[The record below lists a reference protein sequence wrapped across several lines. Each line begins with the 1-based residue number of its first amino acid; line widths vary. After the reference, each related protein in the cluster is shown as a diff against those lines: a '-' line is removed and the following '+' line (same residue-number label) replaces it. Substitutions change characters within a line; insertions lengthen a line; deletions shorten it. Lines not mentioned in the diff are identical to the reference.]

1 MGAFKPLL
9 PFGARTVIESVI
21 DHLRRAGISEIVVV
35 TGHRAPELRERLAHL
50 PVKFAHNPAEQSEMS
65 ESLARGL
72 EVVSERAESFLIALV
87 DQPAVDEATIEQI
100 LDAHELAPLV
110 IPTWQ
115 GRGGHPV
122 LIDERYREEL
132 RSLDPSTG
140 LRSLFERHRAD
151 VCRLEVKSPYIVRD
165 MDTWEDY
172 TTLHRE
178 ILGQPPEASRLTST
192 NPRAS
197 ENI

>member
-9 PFGARTVIESVI
+9 PFGAQTVIESGI
-21 DHLRRAGISEIVVV
+21 DHLRRAGLSEIIVV

-72 EVVSERAESFLIALV
+72 EVSSDKAKSFLIALV
-87 DQPAVDEATIEQI
+87 DQPAVNEATIGQI
-100 LDAHELAPLV
+100 LDAHARAPLV

-122 LIDERYREEL
+122 LIDARYRDEL
-132 RSLDPSTG
+132 RALDPSTG

-151 VCRLEVKSPYIVRD
+151 VCRLEVESPYVVRD
-165 MDTWEDY
+165 IDTWEDY
-172 TTLHRE
+172 ETLHRE
-178 ILGQPPEASRLTST
+178 IFGQPPAASRLTST
-192 NPRAS
+192 NPPAS
-197 ENI
+197 EII